1 MKKKIAIVASFKNE
15 AECLEKFI
23 DTINGEASKYN
34 NIYCKIIF
42 VNDFS
47 DDGSEE
53 IIKQKM
59 YSNRNIILAN
69 TKKNYGGSHSIHFGF
84 SLVPE
89 GYYATVIDCD
99 LQDPANLIFETLQ
112 QADNETLY
120 HFQRKERDEGLF
132 QNFYTKIAYY
142 LLSVISFNKLVKN
155 SNYFK
160 IIPPY
165 VVSEIKKSSEIY
177 PYWNYFITKFA
188 TKNKIIKYI
197 RVKRFLGTPKF
208 GLLTTNPWATFYGA
222 LNYFFLNSIFFFL
235 LCIGLTH
242 FVFKDILIFLVP
254 LMVVQVVNLLSF
266 ISFSLIKKLK
276 KRVKIEA
283 EIIN

>member
-1 MKKKIAIVASFKNE
+1 MKKKIAIIASFKNE
-15 AECLEKFI
+15 VECLEKFI
-23 DTINGEASKYN
+23 DTINNEASKYN
-34 NIYCKIIF
+34 DIYCKIIF

-47 DDGSEE
+47 DDGSEK

-59 YSNRNIILAN
+59 QLNKNIILAN

-89 GYYATVIDCD
+89 GHYATVIDCD

-112 QADNETLY
+112 QADKVTLY
-120 HFQRKERDEGLF
+120 HFKRKERDEGLF
-132 QNFYTKIAYY
+132 QNVYTKIAYY

-165 VVSEIKKSSEIY
+165 VVSQIKKSNEIY

-188 TKNKIIKYI
+188 TKNKIIEYI

-222 LNYFFLNSIFFFL
+222 LSYFFMNSVFFFL
-235 LCIGLTH
+235 FCIGLTY
-242 FVFKDILIFLVP
+242 FIFKDILIFLAP
-254 LMVVQVVNLLSF
+254 LMVIQVLNLLSF

-276 KRVKIEA
+276 KRVKVEA